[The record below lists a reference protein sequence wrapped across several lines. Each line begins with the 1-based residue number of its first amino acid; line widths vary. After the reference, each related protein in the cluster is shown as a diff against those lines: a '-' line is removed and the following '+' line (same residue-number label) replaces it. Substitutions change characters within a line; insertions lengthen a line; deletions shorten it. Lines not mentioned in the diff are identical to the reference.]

1 MVLPPLPCFPQ
12 QPCMRISILPYYSV
26 PLPFSSPL
34 MKTQDF
40 SSERVQRGLKTRT
53 ALAIR
58 LRIGENKRPFSYPQS
73 TLQGDTISAFPFAV
87 TLFCCFCSAQS

>member
-1 MVLPPLPCFPQ
+1 LCVRHYFVPL
-12 QPCMRISILPYYSV
+12 SILQQSA
-26 PLPFSSPL
+26 
-34 MKTQDF
+34 KKIDF
-40 SSERVQRGLKTRT
+40 FAQRDTTPLKTRT

-87 TLFCCFCSAQS
+87 TLFCCFYSAQS